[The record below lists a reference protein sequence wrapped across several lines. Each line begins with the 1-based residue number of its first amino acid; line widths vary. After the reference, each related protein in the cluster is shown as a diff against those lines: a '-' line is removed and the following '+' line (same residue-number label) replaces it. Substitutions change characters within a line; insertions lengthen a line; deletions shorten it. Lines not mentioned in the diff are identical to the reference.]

1 MELEGLEPQ
10 QVESSRQLH
19 QKKVLMER
27 VILRLSLLSSKNAP
41 SWSGGFG
48 IRPWQHACRASGQDG
63 SSDQMPFHAAIRS
76 AI

>member
-1 MELEGLEPQ
+1 MAGALAQLGGRFEKEMELEGLEPQ

-48 IRPWQHACRASGQDG
+48 IRP
-63 SSDQMPFHAAIRS
+63 
-76 AI
+76 